1 MPNVLVLDE
10 PTAGVDV
17 GAKASIYELIRHAA
31 SQGTAVVISSSDT
44 KELAEFCDRVV
55 VLNGGRTVGELS
67 GASLTEEAVLH
78 MSFDVT
84 AGAVAAS

>member
-1 MPNVLVLDE
+1 
-10 PTAGVDV
+10 V
-17 GAKASIYELIRHAA
+17 GAKVSIYELIRDAA

-55 VLNGGRTVGELS
+55 VLNGGRVVGELS

-78 MSFDVT
+78 MSFDVS